1 MFELNMKILVTISLS
16 LLVFIQ
22 SIGMGV
28 SDVFMFADLVSHAK
42 FHAEE
47 YGDDF
52 FTFFEKH
59 YGSLK
64 EEHHQKHQEEDT
76 QHENLPF
83 QHSTT
88 SHLIPEVVLF
98 SDDFSIKNTGIFSEE
113 KAYFHYRAT
122 YSSIDRTTP
131 FQPPKNA

>member
-1 MFELNMKILVTISLS
+1 MKILVTISLS
-16 LLVFIQ
+16 LLVFFQ
-22 SIGMGV
+22 SIGIGV
-28 SDVFMFADLVSHAK
+28 SDIFMLTDLVSHAQ

-64 EEHHQKHQEEDT
+64 EEHHQKHQEEDS

-88 SHLIPEVVLF
+88 SQGIPEVILL
-98 SDDFSIKNTGIFSEE
+98 SDDFLIKKTGIFANE
-113 KAYFHYRAT
+113 KSYYQYNVF

-131 FQPPKNA
+131 FQPPKTA